1 MQNINI
7 LGRLMKDISVLE
19 KANFSNAYNDEIY
32 RMGVIGQFNLT
43 FELSWKA
50 LQAVMRLHGVNGA
63 EIGSP
68 REILKLGYANGFI
81 EDSEVWLL
89 MLSKRNEN
97 IHIYDDKAIDELI
110 VMIRDSFIPAFRK
123 LAEILKTKIDEVGEG
138 F

>member
-81 EDSEVWLL
+81 KDSEVWLL

-97 IHIYDDKAIDELI
+97 IHI
-110 VMIRDSFIPAFRK
+110 
-123 LAEILKTKIDEVGEG
+123 
-138 F
+138 

>member
-1 MQNINI
+1 
-7 LGRLMKDISVLE
+7 MKKYDNFVDCLSVLE

-50 LQAVMRLHGVNGA
+50 LQAVMRLHGVSGA

-81 EDSEVWLL
+81 KDSEVWLL

-110 VMIRDSFIPAFRK
+110 VMIRDSCKRYYK
-123 LAEILKTKIDEVGEG
+123 S
-138 F
+138 

>member
-50 LQAVMRLHGVNGA
+50 LQAVMRLHGVGGA

-81 EDSEVWLL
+81 KDSEVWLL

-110 VMIRDSFIPAFRK
+110 VMMHISDKWRNHSTYGGAMNSDSRSVHYA
-123 LAEILKTKIDEVGEG
+123 
-138 F
+138 